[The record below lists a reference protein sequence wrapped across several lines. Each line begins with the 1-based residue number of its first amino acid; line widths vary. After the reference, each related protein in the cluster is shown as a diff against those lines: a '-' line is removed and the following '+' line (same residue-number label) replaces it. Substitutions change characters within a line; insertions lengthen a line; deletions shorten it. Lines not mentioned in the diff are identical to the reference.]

1 MRLAECLRRQKWWQ
15 PEAVAPPKLPEPPRP
30 CAERCTSTLADFVSA
45 FKYPPFRWLFITNVC
60 NTVYGTFAGIF
71 FIYWVSEAGGKRV
84 GGRGGGERGTVGLG
98 WYCKAWV

>member
-84 GGRGGGERGTVGLG
+84 RGGGGGERRTGSLSHRQ
-98 WYCKAWV
+98 AWV